1 VWAAFRDNGEVVFEC
16 PFSEGDMRNAMKV
29 NRAQLEQAA
38 RQVDEG
44 NDDGL
49 YRGGDEE
56 PEA

>member
-1 VWAAFRDNGEVVFEC
+1 
-16 PFSEGDMRNAMKV
+16 MRNAMKV

-49 YRGGDEE
+49 YRGGGEE